1 MAGSGSTLADY
12 VRHAERF
19 GCDGVF
25 EAASADLDASDLGRL
40 SLRLQNLD
48 AKWRM
53 PRADRGRLALQLV
66 ESGEP
71 VDRAC
76 RMAQVGRATL
86 WRLQAG
92 QDTPKSVPEAALQ
105 SGVSV
110 SKRGPEGNGSQTG
123 LGASDGPYRRA
134 A

>member
-1 MAGSGSTLADY
+1 MAGATLAAY

-53 PRADRGRLALQLV
+53 PRADRERLALRLV

-76 RMAQVGRATL
+76 RMAQIGRTTL
-86 WRLQAG
+86 WRLRNG
-92 QDTPKSVPEAALQ
+92 QDSPKSAPEPAVQ

-110 SKRGPEGNGSQTG
+110 SNRGTEGNGSRTAVE
-123 LGASDGPYRRA
+123 ASDGPYRKA

>member
-1 MAGSGSTLADY
+1 MAGAKLSDY
-12 VRHAERF
+12 VRHAERY
-19 GCDGVF
+19 GAAGVF
-25 EAASADLDASDLGRL
+25 EAATRDLDAPDLGRL

-53 PRADRGRLALQLV
+53 PRADRERLALRLV

-76 RMAQVGRATL
+76 RMAQISRTTL
-86 WRLQAG
+86 WRLQTG
-92 QDTPKSVPEAALQ
+92 HDTPKSAPEAALQ

-110 SKRGPEGNGSQTG
+110 SKRGPVGNGSRAAIE
-123 LGASDGPYRRA
+123 ASDGPYRKA